1 MELIKV
7 IPRGYCKGV
16 VRAINIA
23 KDTALK
29 FPNQKIYILGMLVHN
44 KYVIEALESYNII
57 TIDDKT
63 KSREELLD
71 EIEEGI
77 VIFTAHGIHPNVKIK
92 AEQKGLHCIDAS
104 CLDVLKTQNIVNE
117 HLAEGYEVLYIGKNK
132 HPEASAVCDHNEHVH
147 LIEKMEDINTLP
159 NFDKVFVTNQTTMS
173 YHDVKNLFEVIKQKF
188 DNVKISDE
196 ICNATR
202 SRQEAI
208 AKLENIDA
216 LIVVGDKASNNANRL
231 AQIARERDIQ
241 NVYLIDD
248 VNDLDI
254 EQIQKFDR
262 VAITA
267 GASTPTY
274 LINQVIYCL
283 ENNIQE
289 KQIIEKDKIL

>member
-23 KDTALK
+23 KETAK
-29 FPNQKIYILGMLVHN
+29 KYPHQNIYILGMLVHN
-44 KYVIEALESYNII
+44 KYVIEALKEYHIK
-57 TIDDKT
+57 TLDDKNKT
-63 KSREELLD
+63 REQLLD
-71 EIEEGI
+71 EIDEGV
-77 VIFTAHGIHPNVKIK
+77 VIFTAHGIHPLVKEKAIK
-92 AEQKGLHCIDAS
+92 KGLICIDAS
-104 CLDVLKTQNIVNE
+104 CLDVLRTQEIVQKY
-117 HLAEGYEVLYIGKNK
+117 LIEGFEVLYIGKKN
-132 HPEASAVCDHNEHVH
+132 HPEASAICDYNDHIH
-147 LIEKMEDINTLP
+147 LIETMSDIESLEKY
-159 NFDKVFVTNQTTMS
+159 DKVFVTNQTTMS
-173 YHDVKNLFEVIKQKF
+173 FQDVSHLFEFIQLKYP
-188 DNVKISDE
+188 NAIISDE

-208 AKLENIDA
+208 TLLKKVDA
-216 LIVVGDKASNNANRL
+216 LIIVGDKASNNANRL
-231 AQIARERDIQ
+231 AQIAKQKGIE

-254 EQIQKFDR
+254 KNICSYNR

-283 ENNIQE
+283 ENQIYN
-289 KQIIEKDKIL
+289 KQLIEKEKIL